1 MKRRGDWLKCPTII
15 PYIGGKYQFSRTLVP
30 LMPKHDRYVEVFA
43 GGLSMFFRKKSAR
56 RSIVNDVDKNLI
68 NLYISILEKNEE
80 FKEYLFWYPKSRS
93 LHKILNDTFD
103 KELTDFDLPNG
114 KRAADY
120 FYLIRNTFNK
130 TLVNNTMSTDAYW
143 NTDIWE
149 ELMYSREKLDNTL
162 IENLDFETLI
172 EKHEPKKGDFWYL
185 DPPYIVADTRKYY
198 THNFSYEDH
207 VRLKENIDKI
217 HKSGAKFMISY
228 DDKEDVYN
236 LYSDYKI
243 HAIPV
248 QYNTNRG
255 EGTKDKL
262 YNELVIVNYDITE
275 QQSLF

>member
-1 MKRRGDWLKCPTII
+1 MRRGDWLKCPVII
-15 PYIGGKYQFSRTLVP
+15 PYLGGKYSFSRTLLP
-30 LMPKHDRYVEVFA
+30 MMPEHKRYVEVFA

-68 NLYISILEKNEE
+68 NLYICVLEKNEE
-80 FKEYLFWYPKSRS
+80 FREYLYWYPKSRE

-103 KELTDFDLPNG
+103 RFNEDFKIPNG

-130 TLVNNTMSTDAYW
+130 TLVNNTLSTDAYW
-143 NTDIWE
+143 NTDIWD

-172 EKHEPKKGDFWYL
+172 EKHNPKKGDFWYL

-198 THNFSYEDH
+198 TFNFTYEDH
-207 VRLKENIDKI
+207 VRLKEKIDRI
-217 HKSGAKFMISY
+217 HKNGGKFMISY

-236 LYSDYKI
+236 LYNEYNI

-248 QYNTNRG
+248 QYNSNRA
-255 EGTKDKL
+255 ESTKDKL
-262 YNELVIVNYDITE
+262 YNELVIVNYDVRKQE
-275 QQSLF
+275 SLF

>member
-1 MKRRGDWLKCPTII
+1 MKNLLIERFQQLAGIKPLYEQTSTVFTDEDLDDLRDIILK
-15 PYIGGKYQFSRTLVP
+15 
-30 LMPKHDRYVEVFA
+30 YVEDPDDAEAEVQRFDDDGFDA
-43 GGLSMFFRKKSAR
+43 MSDMVTTNLLQDPEYKAWYNKLH
-56 RSIVNDVDKNLI
+56 SIEEDEI
-68 NLYISILEKNEE
+68 EISLE
-80 FKEYLFWYPKSRS
+80 
-93 LHKILNDTFD
+93 D
-103 KELTDFDLPNG
+103 
-114 KRAADY
+114 
-120 FYLIRNTFNK
+120 
-130 TLVNNTMSTDAYW
+130 
-143 NTDIWE
+143 
-149 ELMYSREKLDNTL
+149 
-162 IENLDFETLI
+162 LDFETLI
-172 EKHEPKKGDFWYL
+172 EKHSPETNDFWYL